1 MTHFL
6 FLRKVPWTVPGFTV
20 DGCTGQLARMHWRIR
35 ARGPFVSN
43 AQRFLIE
50 ARKPR

>member
-1 MTHFL
+1 M
-6 FLRKVPWTVPGFTV
+6 
-20 DGCTGQLARMHWRIR
+20 DERIR
-35 ARGPFVSN
+35 SQGPFVSH